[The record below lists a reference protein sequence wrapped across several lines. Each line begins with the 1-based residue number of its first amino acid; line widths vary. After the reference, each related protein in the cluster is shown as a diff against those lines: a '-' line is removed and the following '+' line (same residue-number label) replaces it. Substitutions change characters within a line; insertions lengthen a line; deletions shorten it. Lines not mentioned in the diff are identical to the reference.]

1 VLASVGTILTLPF
14 FVGLALDQ
22 QSGVDD
28 VAVSMPLGPTVAL
41 LLGVVLVPVT
51 LGMLVRR
58 RAPHRAAPL
67 ERAVSAFGGA
77 VLVMDANIPQGT
89 ANALEFAVGVM
100 LVLLGLD
107 VLRRAYRQKTHFHV
121 HRHTDGVVHFHAHS
135 HAHDPAPHDTESHR
149 HVHAKAFPLRAL
161 AVGMMH
167 GMAGSAALL
176 LLTARA
182 AESVPLGLLQIA
194 VFGVGSMLGMGVLSA
209 VIALPL
215 QGSVRWTAGAHL
227 ALQWVVGVFTAGLGA
242 VVMVQTAVG
251 S

>member
-1 VLASVGTILTLPF
+1 MLTLML
-14 FVGLALDQ
+14 VG
-22 QSGVDD
+22 
-28 VAVSMPLGPTVAL
+28 L
-41 LLGVVLVPVT
+41 LLGMRHALEADHVAAVATLATRSTSIRDTVRQGVVWGIGHT
-51 LGMLVRR
+51 LTL
-58 RAPHRAAPL
+58 L
-67 ERAVSAFGGA
+67 AFGGA